1 MVAPILA
8 GIHSLKKYRPAVNDI
23 AKTLYDP
30 EYKTLA
36 TDYVTNIVLHAI
48 LAAFDAHNHY
58 SKIHC
63 DKSIIIVNVPEN
75 NDIQIQQTSV
85 IKTCGYIFE
94 LSPNKLRS
102 RNVDINISRMYYAGE
117 SSKLISETGLRFMEN
132 SVCEINEI
140 AVFIYKKIYNLIDY
154 KLKKSNDETLKS
166 LGAMQDYANTMKVIK
181 STLNDSDSEQEKIIE
196 EDKTVET
203 TEQKPTMPDKNKK
216 SIPTNGIM
224 IGDKIYAV
232 NFHGV
237 LPLRYPTLD
246 SLIANL
252 KITPIPT
259 EDTKNDIDARSEPTP
274 DEPKTSNADLIR
286 LNIMLGRAGVEGPV
300 MFQMNNVNKY

>member
-58 SKIHC
+58 SKIQC

-85 IKTCGYIFE
+85 IKSCGYIFE

-140 AVFIYKKIYNLIDY
+140 AVFIYKKIYNLIEY
-154 KLKKSNDETLKS
+154 KLKKSNDKTLKS
-166 LGAMQDYANTMKVIK
+166 LDAMQDYANTMKVTK
-181 STLNDSDSEQEKIIE
+181 DTLNDSGSEQDNESVKE
-196 EDKTVET
+196 ENSDNTSENEVVE
-203 TEQKPTMPDKNKK
+203 
-216 SIPTNGIM
+216 
-224 IGDKIYAV
+224 
-232 NFHGV
+232 
-237 LPLRYPTLD
+237 
-246 SLIANL
+246 
-252 KITPIPT
+252 
-259 EDTKNDIDARSEPTP
+259 
-274 DEPKTSNADLIR
+274 
-286 LNIMLGRAGVEGPV
+286 
-300 MFQMNNVNKY
+300 

>member
-48 LAAFDAHNHY
+48 FAAFDAHNHY

-75 NDIQIQQTSV
+75 NDIQIQQISV
-85 IKTCGYIFE
+85 IKTCGYIFK
-94 LSPNKLRS
+94 LSPNKLSS

-181 STLNDSDSEQEKIIE
+181 DTLNDSDSEQDNESVTPKLV
-196 EDKTVET
+196 DTNTDNKGKSLPVNN
-203 TEQKPTMPDKNKK
+203 TEH
-216 SIPTNGIM
+216 
-224 IGDKIYAV
+224 Y
-232 NFHGV
+232 
-237 LPLRYPTLD
+237 
-246 SLIANL
+246 
-252 KITPIPT
+252 
-259 EDTKNDIDARSEPTP
+259 
-274 DEPKTSNADLIR
+274 
-286 LNIMLGRAGVEGPV
+286 
-300 MFQMNNVNKY
+300 

>member
-8 GIHSLKKYRPAVNDI
+8 GIHSLKKYRPALNDI
-23 AKTLYDP
+23 AETLYDP

-58 SKIHC
+58 SKIQC

-94 LSPNKLRS
+94 LSPNKVWS

-117 SSKLISETGLRFMEN
+117 SSKLISEAGLGFMEN

-140 AVFIYKKIYNLIDY
+140 AVFIYKKIYNSIEY
-154 KLKKSNDETLKS
+154 KLKK
-166 LGAMQDYANTMKVIK
+166 IK
-181 STLNDSDSEQEKIIE
+181 
-196 EDKTVET
+196 
-203 TEQKPTMPDKNKK
+203 
-216 SIPTNGIM
+216 
-224 IGDKIYAV
+224 
-232 NFHGV
+232 
-237 LPLRYPTLD
+237 
-246 SLIANL
+246 
-252 KITPIPT
+252 
-259 EDTKNDIDARSEPTP
+259 
-274 DEPKTSNADLIR
+274 
-286 LNIMLGRAGVEGPV
+286 
-300 MFQMNNVNKY
+300 